1 MNNYWTESRTKN
13 TCSLYWI
20 YRIIS
25 ELDTWTKSGH
35 VWKQSFKTMRSAQKK
50 KQNFH
55 QLLQQPHPSI
65 CLANAW
71 ASARLSCPYFLKDQS
86 DFLSTFSTS
95 TCLGF
100 LELHPLDYVLNS
112 YRRGLIRSLCKY
124 IYIYNID
131 IYIKNKNAYI
141 QIACRLLV
149 WANKESNQYNIGQLY
164 HLEIGF
170 VLWAIFGLIR
180 NFTRR
185 DWR

>member
-50 KQNFH
+50 NRT
-55 QLLQQPHPSI
+55 SI
-65 CLANAW
+65 SCSNNRIR
-71 ASARLSCPYFLKDQS
+71 ASVWQTLEQAPGFPVR
-86 DFLSTFSTS
+86 TS
-95 TCLGF
+95 WRTSRT
-100 LELHPLDYVLNS
+100 S
-112 YRRGLIRSLCKY
+112 YRRFRHPPVLVFLNCIHWITFSIHTGVDWYDLY
-124 IYIYNID
+124 VNIYIYNID